1 MDRFINHG
9 KLGKVEILM
18 SFQRIEDGISLPKV
32 VALAK
37 CTTRPVESTSWSN
50 LGEISYKRSYNSRTG
65 KLVEQYYLVWGTDD
79 NFYDAGFRHLS
90 TPSGRKVSFKS
101 ALKIFNDAIKA
112 TEFVNFSKI

>member
-18 SFQRIEDGISLPKV
+18 SFQRIEDGIRVPKII
-32 VALAK
+32 ALAK
-37 CTTRPVESTSWSN
+37 ATTKPVESKTWSN
-50 LGEISYKRSYNSRTG
+50 LGEITYKRSYNKTG
-65 KLVEQYYLVWGTDD
+65 NLVEQYYLVWGTDN

-101 ALKIFNDAIKA
+101 ALKTFNDARKA